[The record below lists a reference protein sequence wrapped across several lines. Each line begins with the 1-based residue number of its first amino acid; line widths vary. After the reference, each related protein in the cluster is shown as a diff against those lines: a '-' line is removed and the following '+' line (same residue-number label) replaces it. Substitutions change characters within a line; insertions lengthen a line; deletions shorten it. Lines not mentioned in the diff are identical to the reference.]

1 MDEFDKAAW
10 EEFTSKP
17 FQPCEPGK
25 DWRAIA
31 AERRAAANPNVVD
44 FKERHQAVLGER
56 FRNELREIIAA
67 HPDVSPQETSD
78 IINEVLHKL
87 GMQEAFRHG

>member
-10 EEFTSKP
+10 EDFANSP
-17 FQPCEPGK
+17 FVPGK

-44 FKERHQAVLGER
+44 FEERRQAALGER
-56 FRNELREIIAA
+56 FLNELREIIAA
-67 HPDVSPQETSD
+67 HPEVSPQEVSD

-87 GMQEAFRHG
+87 GMQEAFSR